1 MKTAWL
7 PHYLADYELAL
18 RVRNAGYKLLVSEAT
33 AVLSENEYGNSYQP
47 AGLRDKFFSVRSPY
61 YLPAVLTFWWRAS
74 SLVERLTLLPRLI
87 YVGVK
92 FRWSHS

>member
-18 RVRNAGYKLLVSEAT
+18 RVHNSGYKLLVSEAA

-47 AGLRDKFFSVRSPY
+47 AGFRDKFFAVRSPY

-74 SLVERLTLLPRLI
+74 SLAERLTLLPRLI
-87 YVGVK
+87 YVSLK
-92 FRWSHS
+92 LRRSHS